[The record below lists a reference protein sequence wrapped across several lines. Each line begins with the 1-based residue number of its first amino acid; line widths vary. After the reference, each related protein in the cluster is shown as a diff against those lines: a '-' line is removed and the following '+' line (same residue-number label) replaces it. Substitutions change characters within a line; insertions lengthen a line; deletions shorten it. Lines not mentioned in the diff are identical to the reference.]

1 MAGRYADIIAG
12 MLGDE
17 IVAGDDDF
25 DLIAG
30 LDDED
35 DDIVSGDDLALIA
48 GALGKGKGGAAKK
61 QLLRRAIAEKL
72 SQGSTLVKQRS
83 ATKGRTVPLGF
94 DSETAIDPGQTRRI
108 TTRPQII
115 FRGQRFVVQ
124 NDIAGAFIIQDLIV
138 GKNSQFAA
146 SGPLPARAFE
156 SNAFGVEL
164 ELDTAQIGQ
173 DITVFVTNTS
183 STPTRFVATLIGRSV
198 E

>member
-17 IVAGDDDF
+17 IVSGDDDI

-108 TTRPQII
+108 TTRPQIV